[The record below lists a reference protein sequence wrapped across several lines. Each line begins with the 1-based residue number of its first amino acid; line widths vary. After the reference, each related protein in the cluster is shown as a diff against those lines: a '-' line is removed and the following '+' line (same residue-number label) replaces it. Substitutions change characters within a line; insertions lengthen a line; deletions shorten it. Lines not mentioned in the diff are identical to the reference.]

1 MTDEIAATDADIARL
16 DAYIDRL
23 SGALGHA
30 DRVFPFRSYLI
41 GTMLPGKR
49 KSIEP
54 MSARLDPE
62 NVPRMH
68 QKLQHFIATSPWHD
82 DAVLARVRDE
92 VIPQMQDREPIQA
105 WIVDDSG
112 MPKKGKL
119 SVGVAHQYCGQ
130 LGKQANCQVAV
141 SLSIANSFASLPIA
155 YQLYMP
161 QAWLDDEHAD
171 KRKKCKVPVDIAFRT
186 KPQIALEQISEAL
199 EADVPRGV
207 VLADAAYGNNTAFRT
222 GLTALSAQYSV
233 NIQETTTAWPDG
245 QAPLKPPRQR
255 SKRGRKPIRIR
266 HTRRRHP
273 VRVRDLAHALPES
286 AFKRISWREGT
297 AKPLTSRFA
306 ATRVRPASG
315 DTALS
320 APREYEWLLIEW
332 PKDEKAPTKYWLS
345 TMSEATPLVDLVTT
359 SMLRWRIERDYQNL
373 KQELGLGQYEGRSW
387 QGFHHHATVCIA
399 AYGFLLITQGGFSPG
414 AVLVS
419 DSRNLPYPTVSDR
432 AALPARFV
440 RHVAHS
446 IATIRARVSIA
457 LHAVLPYCHAC
468 QQRPYVR
475 NAKPLLC

>member
-1 MTDEIAATDADIARL
+1 MHDDIPATDADIAQL
-16 DAYIDRL
+16 DTYIDRL

-30 DRVFPFRSYLI
+30 DRVFPFRSYMI

-54 MSARLDPE
+54 MSARLDPK
-62 NVPRMH
+62 NVSRMH

-119 SVGVAHQYCGQ
+119 SVGVGHQYCGQ
-130 LGKQANCQVAV
+130 LGKQTNCQVAV
-141 SLSIANSFASLPIA
+141 SLSIANSFASLPVA
-155 YQLYMP
+155 YQLYMQ
-161 QAWLDDEHAD
+161 QAWFEDEHAD
-171 KRKKCKVPVDIAFRT
+171 KRKKCKVPADIAFRT
-186 KPQIALEQISEAL
+186 KPQIALQQISEAL

-222 GLTALSAQYSV
+222 GLTALSAQYSL
-233 NIQETTTAWPDG
+233 NIQDTTTAWPDG
-245 QAPLKPPRQR
+245 KAPLKPPRR
-255 SKRGRKPIRIR
+255 KSKRGRKPIRIR
-266 HTRRRHP
+266 HTRRRRP
-273 VRVRDLAHALPES
+273 VRVRDIAHALPES
-286 AFKRISWREGT
+286 AFKRVSWREGT

-306 ATRVRPASG
+306 ATRARPASG
-315 DTALS
+315 DTELS

-332 PKDEKAPTKYWLS
+332 PKDETKPTKYWLS

-399 AYGFLLITQGGFSPG
+399 AYGFLLIIQGGFSPCGSPRIRFPQPPVPDGFRPRG
-414 AVLVS
+414 AP
-419 DSRNLPYPTVSDR
+419 R
-432 AALPARFV
+432 
-440 RHVAHS
+440 
-446 IATIRARVSIA
+446 
-457 LHAVLPYCHAC
+457 
-468 QQRPYVR
+468 
-475 NAKPLLC
+475 

>member
-1 MTDEIAATDADIARL
+1 MNDELAATDADIARL

-82 DAVLARVRDE
+82 DAVLARVREE
-92 VIPQMQDREPIQA
+92 VIPRMQDREPIQA

-141 SLSIANSFASLPIA
+141 SLSIANSFASLPVA

-161 QAWLDDEHAD
+161 QAWFEDEHAD

-186 KPQIALEQISEAL
+186 KPQIALQQISEAL

-233 NIQETTTAWPDG
+233 HIQETTTAWPDG
-245 QAPLKPPRQR
+245 QAPLKPPRRR

-266 HTRRRHP
+266 RTRRRHP
-273 VRVRDLAHALPES
+273 VRVRDIAHALPES
-286 AFKRISWREGT
+286 AFKRVSWREGT

-345 TMSEATPLVDLVTT
+345 TMNETTPLVDLVTT

-399 AYGFLLITQGGFSPG
+399 AYGFLLITQGGFSPWSSPRIRFPQPPVPDGFRPRG
-414 AVLVS
+414 AP
-419 DSRNLPYPTVSDR
+419 R
-432 AALPARFV
+432 
-440 RHVAHS
+440 
-446 IATIRARVSIA
+446 
-457 LHAVLPYCHAC
+457 
-468 QQRPYVR
+468 
-475 NAKPLLC
+475 

>member
-1 MTDEIAATDADIARL
+1 MNDELAATDADIARL

-82 DAVLARVRDE
+82 DAVLARVREE
-92 VIPQMQDREPIQA
+92 VIPRMQDREPIQA

-141 SLSIANSFASLPIA
+141 SLSIANSFASLPVA

-161 QAWLDDEHAD
+161 QAWFEDEHAD

-186 KPQIALEQISEAL
+186 KPQIALQQISEAL

-222 GLTALSAQYSV
+222 GLTALSTQYSL
-233 NIQETTTAWPDG
+233 NIQETTTAWPDLG
-245 QAPLKPPRQR
+245 
-255 SKRGRKPIRIR
+255 G
-266 HTRRRHP
+266 RRR
-273 VRVRDLAHALPES
+273 
-286 AFKRISWREGT
+286 
-297 AKPLTSRFA
+297 
-306 ATRVRPASG
+306 
-315 DTALS
+315 
-320 APREYEWLLIEW
+320 
-332 PKDEKAPTKYWLS
+332 S
-345 TMSEATPLVDLVTT
+345 TFETT
-359 SMLRWRIERDYQNL
+359 
-373 KQELGLGQYEGRSW
+373 
-387 QGFHHHATVCIA
+387 
-399 AYGFLLITQGGFSPG
+399 
-414 AVLVS
+414 
-419 DSRNLPYPTVSDR
+419 
-432 AALPARFV
+432 
-440 RHVAHS
+440 
-446 IATIRARVSIA
+446 
-457 LHAVLPYCHAC
+457 
-468 QQRPYVR
+468 
-475 NAKPLLC
+475 

>member
-1 MTDEIAATDADIARL
+1 MNDEIAATDGDIARL
-16 DAYIDRL
+16 DAYIARL
-23 SGALGHA
+23 SGGLGHA

-41 GTMLPGKR
+41 GTLLPGKR

-92 VIPQMQDREPIQA
+92 VIPKMQDREPIQA

-141 SLSIANSFASLPIA
+141 SLSIANSFASLPVA

-161 QAWLDDEHAD
+161 QAWFEDEHAD
-171 KRKKCKVPVDIAFRT
+171 KRKQCKVPVDIAFRT
-186 KPQIALEQISEAL
+186 KPQIALQQISEAL

-207 VLADAAYGNNTAFRT
+207 VLADAAYGNDTAFRT
-222 GLTALSAQYSV
+222 GLSALSAQYSV
-233 NIQETTTAWPDG
+233 NIQESTTAWTDG
-245 QAPLKPPRQR
+245 QAPLKPPRRR

-266 HTRRRHP
+266 RTSRRHP
-273 VRVRDLAHALPES
+273 IRVKNIALALPES
-286 AFKRISWREGT
+286 AFKRVSWREGT

-306 ATRVRPASG
+306 ATRVRPASR

-332 PKDEKAPTKYWLS
+332 PKDDKAPTKYWLS
-345 TMSEATPLVDLVTT
+345 TMSEATSLVDLVTT

-399 AYGFLLITQGGFSPG
+399 AYGFLLIAQGGFSPWGNPRIRFPQPPVPDGFRPRG
-414 AVLVS
+414 AP
-419 DSRNLPYPTVSDR
+419 R
-432 AALPARFV
+432 
-440 RHVAHS
+440 
-446 IATIRARVSIA
+446 
-457 LHAVLPYCHAC
+457 
-468 QQRPYVR
+468 
-475 NAKPLLC
+475 

>member
-1 MTDEIAATDADIARL
+1 MNDELAATDADIVRL

-68 QKLQHFIATSPWHD
+68 QKLQHFVATSPWHD
-82 DAVLARVRDE
+82 DAVLARVREE
-92 VIPQMQDREPIQA
+92 VIPGMQDREPIQA

-130 LGKQANCQVAV
+130 LGKQTNCQVAV
-141 SLSIANSFASLPIA
+141 SLSIANSFASLPVA

-161 QAWLDDEHAD
+161 QAWLEDEHAD

-186 KPQIALEQISEAL
+186 KPQIALQQISEAL

-222 GLTALSAQYSV
+222 GLTALSVQYSV
-233 NIQETTTAWPDG
+233 NIQESTTAWPDG
-245 QAPLKPPRQR
+245 QAPLKPPRRR

-286 AFKRISWREGT
+286 AYKRVSWREGT

-332 PKDEKAPTKYWLS
+332 PKDEQAPTKYWLS

-399 AYGFLLITQGGFSPG
+399 AYGFLLITQGGFSPWGRPRIRFPQPPVPDGFRPRG
-414 AVLVS
+414 AP
-419 DSRNLPYPTVSDR
+419 R
-432 AALPARFV
+432 
-440 RHVAHS
+440 
-446 IATIRARVSIA
+446 
-457 LHAVLPYCHAC
+457 
-468 QQRPYVR
+468 
-475 NAKPLLC
+475 

>member
-1 MTDEIAATDADIARL
+1 MNDELAATDADIARL

-82 DAVLARVRDE
+82 DAVLARVREE
-92 VIPQMQDREPIQA
+92 VIPRMQDREPIQA

-141 SLSIANSFASLPIA
+141 SLSIANSFASLPVA

-161 QAWLDDEHAD
+161 QAWLEDEHAD
-171 KRKKCKVPVDIAFRT
+171 KRQKCKVPVDIAFRT
-186 KPQIALEQISEAL
+186 KPQIALQQISEAL

-245 QAPLKPPRQR
+245 QAPLKPPRRR

-266 HTRRRHP
+266 RTRRRHP
-273 VRVRDLAHALPES
+273 VRVRDIAHALPES
-286 AFKRISWREGT
+286 AFKRVSWREGT

-345 TMSEATPLVDLVTT
+345 TMSEATSLVDLVTT

-399 AYGFLLITQGGFSPG
+399 AYGFLLITQGGFSPWSSPRIRFPQPPVPDGFRPRG
-414 AVLVS
+414 AP
-419 DSRNLPYPTVSDR
+419 R
-432 AALPARFV
+432 
-440 RHVAHS
+440 
-446 IATIRARVSIA
+446 
-457 LHAVLPYCHAC
+457 
-468 QQRPYVR
+468 
-475 NAKPLLC
+475 

>member
-1 MTDEIAATDADIARL
+1 MAG
-16 DAYIDRL
+16 
-23 SGALGHA
+23 S
-30 DRVFPFRSYLI
+30 VP
-41 GTMLPGKR
+41 KR
-49 KSIEP
+49 GLRRFTRR
-54 MSARLDPE
+54 SARAPLRSHCHRGQV
-62 NVPRMH
+62 VPPQRSRRAFGSQPAPAPSAQTAKVGH
-68 QKLQHFIATSPWHD
+68 LHHRGPPLFPRGGPNCQYAYSSATRRSFVQPNNF
-82 DAVLARVRDE
+82 AEYA
-92 VIPQMQDREPIQA
+92 PFYSA
-105 WIVDDSG
+105 AN
-112 MPKKGKL
+112 KKGKL

-141 SLSIANSFASLPIA
+141 SLSIANSFASLPVA

-161 QAWLDDEHAD
+161 QAWLEDEHAD

-186 KPQIALEQISEAL
+186 KPQIALQQISEAL

-222 GLTALSAQYSV
+222 GLTALSVQYSV
-233 NIQETTTAWPDG
+233 NIQESTTAWPDG
-245 QAPLKPPRQR
+245 QAPLKPPRRR

-273 VRVRDLAHALPES
+273 VRVRDIAHALPES
-286 AFKRISWREGT
+286 AYKRVSWREGT

-332 PKDEKAPTKYWLS
+332 PKDEQAPTKYWLS

-373 KQELGLGQYEGRSW
+373 KQELGLGQYEGRSS

-419 DSRNLPYPTVSDR
+419 DSRNLPYPTVSGH
-432 AALPARFV
+432 AALPV
-440 RHVAHS
+440 RCS
-446 IATIRARVSIA
+446 
-457 LHAVLPYCHAC
+457 
-468 QQRPYVR
+468 
-475 NAKPLLC
+475 LLCVKY

>member
-1 MTDEIAATDADIARL
+1 MNDELAATDADIARL

-30 DRVFPFRSYLI
+30 DRIFPFRSYLI

-68 QKLQHFIATSPWHD
+68 QKLQHFIATSPWQD
-82 DAVLARVRDE
+82 DAVLARVREE
-92 VIPQMQDREPIQA
+92 VIPRMQEREAIQA

-141 SLSIANSFASLPIA
+141 SLSIANSFASLPVA

-161 QAWLDDEHAD
+161 QAWFDDEHAD
-171 KRKKCKVPVDIAFRT
+171 KREKCKLPVDIAFHT
-186 KPQIALEQISEAL
+186 KPQIALQQISEAL

-207 VLADAAYGNNTAFRT
+207 VLADAAYGNDTAFRT
-222 GLTALSAQYSV
+222 GLTALAAQYSL

-245 QAPLKPPRQR
+245 QAPLKPPRR
-255 SKRGRKPIRIR
+255 KSKRGRKPIRIR
-266 HTRRRHP
+266 RTLRRHP
-273 VRVRDLAHALPES
+273 VRVRDIAHALPES

-306 ATRVRPASG
+306 ATRVRPASR

-332 PKDEKAPTKYWLS
+332 PKDENAPTKYWLS
-345 TMSEATPLVDLVTT
+345 TMSEETSLVDLVTT

-399 AYGFLLITQGGFSPG
+399 AYGFLLITQGGFSPWCSPCIRFPQPAVPEDFRPRG
-414 AVLVS
+414 AP
-419 DSRNLPYPTVSDR
+419 R
-432 AALPARFV
+432 
-440 RHVAHS
+440 
-446 IATIRARVSIA
+446 
-457 LHAVLPYCHAC
+457 
-468 QQRPYVR
+468 
-475 NAKPLLC
+475 

>member
-1 MTDEIAATDADIARL
+1 MNDELAATDADIARL

-82 DAVLARVRDE
+82 DAVLARVREE
-92 VIPQMQDREPIQA
+92 VIPRMQDREPIQA

-141 SLSIANSFASLPIA
+141 SLSIANSFASLPVA

-161 QAWLDDEHAD
+161 QAWFEDEHAD

-186 KPQIALEQISEAL
+186 KPQIALQQISEAL

-222 GLTALSAQYSV
+222 GLTALSAQYLL

-245 QAPLKPPRQR
+245 EAPLKPPRRR

-266 HTRRRHP
+266 RTRRRHP

-286 AFKRISWREGT
+286 AFKRVSWREGT
-297 AKPLTSRFA
+297 AKSLTSRFA

-345 TMSEATPLVDLVTT
+345 TMSEATSLVDLVTT

-373 KQELGLGQYEGRSW
+373 KHELGLGHYEGRSW
-387 QGFHHHATVCIA
+387 RGFHHHATLCIA
-399 AYGFLLITQGGFSPG
+399 AYGFLLIDQGGFSPSAGHWRIEFAQSSLPDNFRPRG
-414 AVLVS
+414 AA
-419 DSRNLPYPTVSDR
+419 N
-432 AALPARFV
+432 
-440 RHVAHS
+440 
-446 IATIRARVSIA
+446 
-457 LHAVLPYCHAC
+457 
-468 QQRPYVR
+468 
-475 NAKPLLC
+475 

>member
-1 MTDEIAATDADIARL
+1 
-16 DAYIDRL
+16 
-23 SGALGHA
+23 
-30 DRVFPFRSYLI
+30 
-41 GTMLPGKR
+41 
-49 KSIEP
+49 

-82 DAVLARVRDE
+82 DAVLARVREE
-92 VIPQMQDREPIQA
+92 VIPRMQDRERIQA
-105 WIVDDSG
+105 WIVDDTG
-112 MPKKGKL
+112 LPKKGKR

-141 SLSIANSFASLPIA
+141 SLSIANSFASLPVA
-155 YQLYMP
+155 YKLYMP
-161 QAWLDDEHAD
+161 QVWFEDEHAD
-171 KRKKCKVPVDIAFRT
+171 KRKKCKPSTDIEFRT
-186 KPQIALEQISEAL
+186 KPQIALEQISDAL
-199 EADVPRGV
+199 EADVARGI

-222 GLTALSAQYSV
+222 RLTALSVQYSV
-233 NIQETTTAWPDG
+233 NIQESTWAWPDG
-245 QAPLKPPRQR
+245 QAPLKPPRRR

-266 HTRRRHP
+266 RTRRRHT
-273 VRVRDLAHALPES
+273 VRVRDIAHALPES
-286 AFKRISWREGT
+286 TFKRVSWREGT

-345 TMSEATPLVDLVTT
+345 TMSEATSLVDLVTT
-359 SMLRWRIERDYQNL
+359 SMLRWRIERDYQNH
-373 KQELGLGQYEGRSW
+373 KQELGLGHYEGRSW

-399 AYGFLLITQGGFSPG
+399 AYGFLLITQGGFSPWAG
-414 AVLVS
+414 SVF
-419 DSRNLPYPTVSDR
+419 DSRNLPYPTVSDH
-432 AALPARFV
+432 AALPDRFV

-446 IATIRARVSIA
+446 IATVRARVSNA
-457 LHAVLPYCHAC
+457 LHAILAYCHAC

-475 NAKPLLC
+475 NVKPLLCY

>member
-1 MTDEIAATDADIARL
+1 MNDEVAATDADVARL
-16 DAYIDRL
+16 DAYIYRL

-82 DAVLARVRDE
+82 DAVLARVRE
-92 VIPQMQDREPIQA
+92 EAIPRMQDREPIQA

-141 SLSIANSFASLPIA
+141 SLSIANSFASLPVA
-155 YQLYMP
+155 FQLYMP
-161 QAWLDDEHAD
+161 QAWFEDEHAD
-171 KRKKCKVPVDIAFRT
+171 KRKKCKVPVDIAFHT
-186 KPQIALEQISEAL
+186 KPQIALQQISEAL

-207 VLADAAYGNNTAFRT
+207 VLADAAYGNNTAFRA

-245 QAPLKPPRQR
+245 QAPLKPPRRR

-266 HTRRRHP
+266 RTRRRHP
-273 VRVRDLAHALPES
+273 LRVRDLAHALPES
-286 AFKRISWREGT
+286 AFKRVSWREGT
-297 AKPLTSRFA
+297 AKPLKSRFA

-345 TMSEATPLVDLVTT
+345 TMNETTPLVDLVTT

-399 AYGFLLITQGGFSPG
+399 AYGFLLITQGGFSPWSSPRIRFPQPPVPDGFRPRG
-414 AVLVS
+414 AP
-419 DSRNLPYPTVSDR
+419 R
-432 AALPARFV
+432 
-440 RHVAHS
+440 
-446 IATIRARVSIA
+446 
-457 LHAVLPYCHAC
+457 
-468 QQRPYVR
+468 
-475 NAKPLLC
+475 